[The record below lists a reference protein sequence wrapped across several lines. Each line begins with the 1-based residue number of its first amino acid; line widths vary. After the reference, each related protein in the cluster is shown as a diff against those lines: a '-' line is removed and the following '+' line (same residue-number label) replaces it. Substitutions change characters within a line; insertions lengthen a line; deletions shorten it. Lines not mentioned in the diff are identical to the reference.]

1 MLLPSKKSV
10 FPFSTI
16 NSINSCNRMW
26 GTLLQTD
33 LLTLS
38 LKDWCNPSILNKSRR
53 NKKKALLGV
62 QTNDSKEA
70 QCFPT
75 SHYLTFTNI
84 RYCFYLTRVVLRA
97 SGLKK
102 LPRVADINT
111 NCQVLHPVLHL
122 NIYSPPPPALAR
134 VLSHNVVHTDK
145 QEHEVLVS
153 GGTENLI
160 KKIGFFQFS
169 FSKQAIVK
177 SHVK

>member
-134 VLSHNVVHTDK
+134 VLSIDKYTGKLDHSPLVVVEAELGQVWPFCCWYST
-145 QEHEVLVS
+145 
-153 GGTENLI
+153 TMLI
-160 KKIGFFQFS
+160 HRK
-169 FSKQAIVK
+169 
-177 SHVK
+177 